1 MSSYNPW
8 EDPYLEFPPEPEDTQ
23 ELDLSEKLVYILDND
38 KLYLKLVF
46 NAQLKE
52 DGTIEM
58 DDGTVKKWLPYKHV

>member
-1 MSSYNPW
+1 M
-8 EDPYLEFPPEPEDTQ
+8 EFPPEPEDTQ